1 MTTVIDRKRAMI
13 AGGLLFVGG
22 FGIGLGTAA
31 IFAALIH
38 QKKDA
43 RNTEPRIVKLY
54 PDGVD
59 PETWMCEDDELE
71 DSEIAKEIAEENG
84 YVVET
89 EDDQADRESVESSEQ
104 YSKFVEK
111 NPFLVTIISPNYDK
125 RSEEINNALD
135 FMDNEMLLYFPDEDI
150 LATETGDRVDP
161 TEVVGNCLTKY
172 GFSTDDDQREIE
184 VINVQYQTHYIV
196 RKETE
201 NSFEDLFP
209 SE

>member
-1 MTTVIDRKRAMI
+1 MTTVIDRKRALVG
-13 AGGLLFVGG
+13 GGLLFVSG
-22 FGIGLGTAA
+22 FGLGWF
-31 IFAALIH
+31 ISQVIH
-38 QKKDA
+38 EKKEA
-43 RNTEPRIVKLY
+43 RNAEPRIVKLY

-71 DSEIAKEIAEENG
+71 DSEIAKEISEENG

-89 EDDQADRESVESSEQ
+89 EDDQADRESIELSEQ
-104 YSKFVEK
+104 YSKFVER
-111 NPFLVTIISPNYDK
+111 NPYLVTIISPNPEK

-150 LATETGDRVDP
+150 LATESGDRVDP
-161 TEVVGNCLTKY
+161 TEVIGNCLTKY

>member
-1 MTTVIDRKRAMI
+1 M
-13 AGGLLFVGG
+13 
-22 FGIGLGTAA
+22 
-31 IFAALIH
+31 
-38 QKKDA
+38 
-43 RNTEPRIVKLY
+43 
-54 PDGVD
+54 
-59 PETWMCEDDELE
+59 
-71 DSEIAKEIAEENG
+71 
-84 YVVET
+84 ET

>member
-1 MTTVIDRKRAMI
+1 MTTMIDRKRAMI
-13 AGGLLFVGG
+13 AGGLLFAGG
-22 FGIGLGTAA
+22 FGIGLGVVLISQA
-31 IFAALIH
+31 IRS
-38 QKKDA
+38 KREERD
-43 RNTEPRIVKLY
+43 TEPRIVKLY

-59 PETWMCEDDELE
+59 PETWVCEEDELE
-71 DSEIAKEIAEENG
+71 DSEIAKEISEENG
-84 YVVET
+84 YTTET
-89 EDDQADRESVESSEQ
+89 EDAIESSEA

-111 NPFLVTIISPNYDK
+111 NQHLVTIISPNYDK

-161 TEVVGNCLTKY
+161 TEVIGNCLQKY
-172 GFSTDDDQREIE
+172 GFSTDDGQHEIE

-201 NSFEDLFP
+201 NSYEELFP